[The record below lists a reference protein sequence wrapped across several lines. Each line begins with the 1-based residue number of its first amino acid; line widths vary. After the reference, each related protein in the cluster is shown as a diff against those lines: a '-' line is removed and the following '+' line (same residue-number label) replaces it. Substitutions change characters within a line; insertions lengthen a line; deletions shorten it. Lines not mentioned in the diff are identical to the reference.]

1 MRLGFYFSHHQTKKR
16 KLRLGEEIKRIL
28 KFKDYKPVHE
38 TRTHRGKVRKRGEG
52 MEKSNRGRVD
62 KKIQETQI
70 RATYEWLHL
79 PSPPWHHRDML
90 LRAPGR

>member
-28 KFKDYKPVHE
+28 KFKDYKHMHE
-38 TRTHRGKVRKRGEG
+38 TRTHHGKGRKRGER

-62 KKIQETQI
+62 KKIQGTQI
-70 RATYEWLHL
+70 RATY
-79 PSPPWHHRDML
+79 
-90 LRAPGR
+90 